1 MVTTRPL
8 PILALALL
16 APLSAAAQQPASPRM
31 LVPPEVRPGDVAPDP
46 GITVPE
52 RIIPAPPGHG
62 AEVRLPPASSDAVV
76 VPRGGG
82 DPGILAPAPGGKAA
96 TPSRP
101 GSEGRNP
108 R

>member
-1 MVTTRPL
+1 MVTTRRM

-16 APLSAAAQQPASPRM
+16 APLPAAAQQPAPPRM

-62 AEVRLPPASSDAVV
+62 AEVPLPPASSGEAVV
-76 VPRGGG
+76 PHGGG
-82 DPGILAPAPGGKAA
+82 DPGILVPPQAPKPTPPTGHRDPPDGG
-96 TPSRP
+96 
-101 GSEGRNP
+101 
-108 R
+108 